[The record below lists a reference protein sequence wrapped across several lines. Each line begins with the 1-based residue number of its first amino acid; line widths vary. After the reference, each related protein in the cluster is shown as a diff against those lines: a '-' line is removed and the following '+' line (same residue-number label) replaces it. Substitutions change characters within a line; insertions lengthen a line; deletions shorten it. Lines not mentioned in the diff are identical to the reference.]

1 MGRIGLHR
9 LYIMGWRNLRKR
21 RIEFLIAFVLLIS
34 LSMLLFCN
42 LSNTA
47 KGWIL
52 ILYIAAIMV
61 SICSLMLENRSP
73 QHTLLWIYVLVVF
86 PVLGYLFYLFSGQLY
101 LKGYLFRS
109 KRKKDREEWKR
120 LLQQDDSPD
129 LAFLQDG
136 QHSFA
141 KFANHRS
148 PTPISTASRS
158 YILKNGEET
167 FSAIKEK
174 LKEAEQ
180 FIHIEYYI
188 FRTDRLGKEIIS
200 ILIEK
205 AMQGVEVLFIF
216 DAAGSRKIAVEDI
229 QSMEK
234 AGIKIQV
241 FSPLKYGFFNQ
252 KLNFRNHRKI
262 IIVDGKIGFVGGLN
276 VGIEYLGEDEK
287 IGFWR
292 DTHMKLTGEAVYSL
306 HTVFLLDW
314 EYVSGESVLKKYPKV
329 KSAVDNSI
337 LDGAVQV
344 VASGPDTQQGLMSDF
359 YFAMIASAEK
369 SIWIATPYFIPDE
382 AIRTALRIAA
392 AKGVEVRIMVPE
404 INDGFLT
411 QYASRS
417 YFPELLRTGAE
428 IYSYKK
434 GFLHQKI
441 IIVDGNLASLG
452 TANMDMRSFHL
463 NFEVNVFLYG
473 TSSIRDLVAHY
484 EQDMEDSE
492 KIGPVQYYKR
502 GFLERSKESFA
513 RLFSGVL

>member
-1 MGRIGLHR
+1 M
-9 LYIMGWRNLRKR
+9 RKR
-21 RIEFLIAFVLLIS
+21 RVEFLIAFILAFS
-34 LSMLLFCN
+34 LSLILLSN
-42 LSNTA
+42 LSLAA
-47 KGWIL
+47 KTWL
-52 ILYIAAIMV
+52 FILYIAAIMV
-61 SICSLMLENRSP
+61 SIYSLMLENRSP
-73 QHTLLWIYVLVVF
+73 QHTLLWIYVLVFF
-86 PVLGYLFYLFSGQLY
+86 PLLGYLFYLFSGQLY

-120 LLQQDDSPD
+120 LLQQDESPD
-129 LAFLQDG
+129 LSFLQDG

-158 YILKNGEET
+158 YVLKNGEET
-167 FSAIKEK
+167 FSEIKER

-180 FIHIEYYI
+180 YIHIEYYI

-205 AMQGVEVLFIF
+205 AKQGVEVLFIF
-216 DAAGSRKIAVEDI
+216 DAAGSRKIAPDDI
-229 QSMEK
+229 QLMEQ
-234 AGIKIQV
+234 AGVKVQV

-276 VGIEYLGEDEK
+276 VGVEYLGEDKK

-314 EYVSGESVLKKYPKV
+314 EYVSGERVLKKYAKRET
-329 KSAVDNSI
+329 DIDDSI

-344 VASGPDTQQGLMSDF
+344 VASGPDTRQGLMCDF

-382 AIRTALRIAA
+382 GIRMALRIAA

-404 INDGFLT
+404 VNDGFLT

-441 IIVDGNLASLG
+441 IIIDGNLASLG

-484 EQDMEDSE
+484 EQDMEESE
-492 KIGPVQYYKR
+492 KISPVQYYKR
-502 GFLERSKESFA
+502 GFAERSKESFA